1 MGEFLCDP
9 SEYSWAAMFDDT
21 EVPLETIQEGIF
33 SCRTPQHVPGR
44 VKLCITSGNSKS
56 CSEIREFEYFIG
68 PNTSYHK
75 SNFSREISNKNTEL
89 LFLVKF
95 VQTLLEKED
104 EMFQTK
110 SGTKGSNKN
119 SVDWQEIINSLLFGN
134 VNKSDVSDWI
144 LLKLLKNK
152 LRCWIST
159 KCQNNQMGDCSL
171 SKKDKGI
178 IHFISALGY
187 EWALNPILGL
197 GVGINFRDINGWTG
211 LHWAAKFGREKMV
224 AALLAAGAS
233 AGAVTDPSKED
244 PNGKPPASIAAM
256 NGHQGLAGYLS
267 EIGRAHV

>member
-104 EMFQTK
+104 EVFQTK

-211 LHWAAKFGREKMV
+211 LHWAAKFGRYYR
-224 AALLAAGAS
+224 LNC
-233 AGAVTDPSKED
+233 DC
-244 PNGKPPASIAAM
+244 
-256 NGHQGLAGYLS
+256 
-267 EIGRAHV
+267 